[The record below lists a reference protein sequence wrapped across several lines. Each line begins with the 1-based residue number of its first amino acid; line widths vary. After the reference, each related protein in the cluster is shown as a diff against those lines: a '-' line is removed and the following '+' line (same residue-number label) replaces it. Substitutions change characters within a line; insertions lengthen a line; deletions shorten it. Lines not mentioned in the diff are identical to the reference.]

1 LAEAFHQAGSAF
13 LSLQQ
18 YLFAFLYYP
27 QKAQFLISY
36 IQPALYLL
44 SAVLI
49 VLNVVG
55 AGFMVFTFPQTLD
68 QAFVML
74 VPFLTLVIGVLYL
87 VFPKR
92 ILHFCG
98 VEAVEGKSHAIG
110 EGRSSYAGIL
120 IACGA
125 GCLFLQEALA
135 LQPGLNLMLAFAWL
149 IAGFGI
155 MIQGLVDDGL
165 DFRVFGRMLLSFIL
179 GSIALQTA
187 ELLAINPQMPRFGVD
202 WVFTVVAAL
211 TAGLGLISLLMPKIA
226 LKILKLKPQEAFPY
240 TGIGRFISI
249 LADRGATLYNF
260 SGVIFE
266 AGIGCLL
273 LALLFG
279 VI

>member
-1 LAEAFHQAGSAF
+1 
-13 LSLQQ
+13 
-18 YLFAFLYYP
+18 
-27 QKAQFLISY
+27 
-36 IQPALYLL
+36 LL

-49 VLNVVG
+49 VLNVFG
-55 AGFMVFTFPQTLD
+55 AGFMVFTFPQTPD

-74 VPFLTLVIGVLYL
+74 VPFVTLIIGVLYFL
-87 VFPKR
+87 FPRR

-98 VEAVEGKSHAIG
+98 VEAVDGKPHAIG

-125 GCLFLQEALA
+125 GCLFLQEPLA

-179 GSIALQTA
+179 GSVALQTA
-187 ELLAINPQMPRFGVD
+187 ELLAINPQMPRFGSD
-202 WVFTVVAAL
+202 WVFATVAVL
-211 TAGLGLISLLMPKIA
+211 TAGLGLISLFMPKIA
-226 LKILKLKPQEAFPY
+226 LKILKLKPQETFPY
-240 TGIGRFISI
+240 AIGEPRGVLAGFYLSLGMIYLLIPQAQLFLGFVLAGAWLFTGIGRFISI
-249 LADRGATLYNF
+249 FVDRGATLYNF
-260 SGVIFE
+260 AGVIFE
-266 AGIGCLL
+266 VGIGCLL